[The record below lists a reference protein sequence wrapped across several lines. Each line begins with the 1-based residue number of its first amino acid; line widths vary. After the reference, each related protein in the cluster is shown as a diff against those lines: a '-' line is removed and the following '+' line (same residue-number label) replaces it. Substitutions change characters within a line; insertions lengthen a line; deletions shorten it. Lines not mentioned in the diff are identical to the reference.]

1 MSRKYT
7 RTGLFSAIGAAGD
20 HGDEYYF
27 ASDTGQYYYSDG
39 TNWEITTFDDA
50 RSVYNHSA
58 GIVQA
63 NVAQRVMPADTSRR
77 WLYLQNHSSANMY
90 VGIGYKPTDVNGIL
104 LHKDG
109 GTLSFDSF
117 VPTDAI
123 YIVCQSAGNSVSFV
137 ALEG

>member
-1 MSRKYT
+1 MHRKYT
-7 RTGLFSAIGAAGD
+7 RTGLFADIGAAASY
-20 HGDEYYF
+20 GDEYYF

-39 TNWEITTFDDA
+39 VSWNITTFEDA

-58 GIVQA
+58 GIAQA
-63 NVAQRVMPADTSRR
+63 NVAQRVMPADASRR
-77 WLYLQNHSSANMY
+77 WLFLQNSSSSSMY
-90 VGIGYKPTDVNGIL
+90 VGIGYKPTTANGIL

-109 GTLSFDSF
+109 GLLSFETF

-123 YIVCQSAGNSVSFV
+123 YIICGSAGNGTTYV